1 MNRITTAATLA
12 CALLGSCP
20 AMAAPP
26 PQVAVS
32 DAWMRATPPGASTGV
47 LYLTLTSAG
56 GDKLVAVSTPAAQSA
71 SVHDMRMV
79 GTVMQMRPVEGGL
92 ALPPGKKV
100 SLSPHGL
107 HVMLEGLKSPLKQGS
122 TVPVHLTFEKAPPV
136 DIAAPVLAMGASGPT
151 GDAMPA
157 MPGMSMQH

>member
-1 MNRITTAATLA
+1 MRRITTIAALA
-12 CALLGSCP
+12 CALRASYP
-20 AMAAPP
+20 AIASPP
-26 PQVAVS
+26 PPVAAS

-56 GDKLVAVSTPAAQSA
+56 GDKLVGVSTPAAQSA

-79 GTVMQMRPVEGGL
+79 GTVMQMRPLEGGL
-92 ALPPGKKV
+92 ALPPARKV

-107 HVMLEGLKSPLKQGS
+107 HVMLEGLKAPLKQGS

-136 DIAAPVLAMGASGPT
+136 DIAAPVLAIGASGPA

-157 MPGMSMQH
+157 MPGMSMEH